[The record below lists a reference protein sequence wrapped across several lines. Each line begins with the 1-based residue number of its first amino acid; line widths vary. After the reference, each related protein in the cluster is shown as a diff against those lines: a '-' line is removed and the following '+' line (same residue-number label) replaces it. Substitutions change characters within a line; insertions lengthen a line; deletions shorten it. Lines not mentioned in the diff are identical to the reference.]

1 MAFGRGC
8 LLKLQFQTEPKG
20 GRVQVYGVLLNPCG
34 VLSSVRHFPTPRTIA
49 RQAPLSM
56 GFSRPEFW
64 SGLPFP
70 PPGDLPD
77 PGIEPASP
85 ALAGR
90 FFTTAPPG
98 KPHKRLLR
106 RWSGAALARGLPLVS
121 LHLAQGAPG
130 VSGASSWR
138 DVPSSPWCRRCWLS
152 PFHPCALLCELHN
165 YEDTGQG

>member
-85 ALAGR
+85 ALAGG
-90 FFTTAPPG
+90 FFTTSATWETLTACLTMV
-98 KPHKRLLR
+98 LLE
-106 RWSGAALARGLPLVS
+106 G
-121 LHLAQGAPG
+121 
-130 VSGASSWR
+130 
-138 DVPSSPWCRRCWLS
+138 PWIQNIRTNFL
-152 PFHPCALLCELHN
+152 N
-165 YEDTGQG
+165 YGISVGQHCGG